1 MQHPIIPLHT
11 ITTQISPQNIL
22 RQARISLTLHSSNQG
37 AHAEL
42 PRRDHH
48 RGGNLTAKITT
59 ALCLLAMYP
68 TTEVQERTQQGQF
81 MFVDEGTLRTI
92 INQEVSAA
100 LAEVKNRPRKMYTRK
115 ELCEVLHITLS
126 TLDLM
131 RKRGLVEA
139 HKMGKRVL
147 FDAEEVDKAI
157 SNGAIRKY
165 KHLPKGVSI

>member
-1 MQHPIIPLHT
+1 MY
-11 ITTQISPQNIL
+11 
-22 RQARISLTLHSSNQG
+22 QA
-37 AHAEL
+37 
-42 PRRDHH
+42 
-48 RGGNLTAKITT
+48 
-59 ALCLLAMYP
+59 
-68 TTEVQERTQQGQF
+68 TEVQERTPQGQF
-81 MFVDEGTLRTI
+81 MFVDERTLRTL
-92 INQEVSAA
+92 INEEVSAA

-157 SNGAIRKY
+157 SQGAIRKY
-165 KHLPKGVSI
+165 KHLPKGVTI